1 MSYNHLFK
9 GEKMFKL
16 YITDEFGVKFFVSEF
31 DNYKSALKEIQ
42 KWLEYNDSGET
53 PIYNIDLEV
62 STN

>member
-1 MSYNHLFK
+1 
-9 GEKMFKL
+9 MFKL
-16 YITDEFGVKFFVSEF
+16 YITDELGVKFFVSEF
-31 DNYKSALKEIQ
+31 DNYKSAIKEIQ